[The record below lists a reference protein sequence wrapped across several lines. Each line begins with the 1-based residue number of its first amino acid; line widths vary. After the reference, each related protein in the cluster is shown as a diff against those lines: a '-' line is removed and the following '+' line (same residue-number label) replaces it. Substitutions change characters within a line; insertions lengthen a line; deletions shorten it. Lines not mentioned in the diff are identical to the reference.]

1 MATQMCPKCG
11 AARTG
16 SFRFCRTCGLDFD
29 APETGT
35 PTAPGGVLAPAS
47 AADPGT
53 SRGSE
58 TAGGKGQP
66 ARGDVIVIQV
76 GLLKLWAGLLI
87 GGLIGAMVAGA
98 VVVPFFGEK
107 GVLLGSI
114 AAIVTV
120 VAFAALGWR
129 IVRTLLRG

>member
-1 MATQMCPKCG
+1 
-11 AARTG
+11 
-16 SFRFCRTCGLDFD
+16 
-29 APETGT
+29 
-35 PTAPGGVLAPAS
+35 
-47 AADPGT
+47 
-53 SRGSE
+53 
-58 TAGGKGQP
+58 
-66 ARGDVIVIQV
+66 
-76 GLLKLWAGLLI
+76 
-87 GGLIGAMVAGA
+87 MVAGA